1 VSKFKQATSLQSRRL
16 VSATAE
22 KMRDLILAKAPD
34 ALIGSLPE
42 LAQLLGVGIAI
53 LTQVAIEL
61 LVHVRNDSLLVVRKP
76 HVSNGV

>member
-22 KMRDLILAKAPD
+22 KMRDLILAQAPD